1 MLWRLFFRAHVRG
14 FFWGPEAA
22 QGYLLQLEGHLR
34 LQLRIELEQAE
45 VQGFGE
51 R

>member
-1 MLWRLFFRAHVRG
+1 MCDAVLQGSLS
-14 FFWGPEAA
+14 PLL

-45 VQGFGE
+45 VRRVRGP
-51 R
+51 